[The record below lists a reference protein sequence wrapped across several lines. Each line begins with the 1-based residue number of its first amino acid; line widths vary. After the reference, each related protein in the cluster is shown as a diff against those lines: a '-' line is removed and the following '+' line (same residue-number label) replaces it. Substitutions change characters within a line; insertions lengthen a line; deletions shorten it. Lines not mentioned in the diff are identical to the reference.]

1 MSELIQSVSLTE
13 FRKLKPH
20 ELKELKSCEVT
31 FNGEY
36 LFTFINAQTDYI
48 RVHSEYMAEIS
59 NTVGGKTLEE
69 ITEAVNASI

>member
-1 MSELIQSVSLTE
+1 MSELIQSISLTE

-20 ELKELKSCEVT
+20 ELKLLKSCEVT

-48 RVHSEYMAEIS
+48 KVQSEYMAEMS
-59 NTVGGKTLEE
+59 NTIGGKSLEE
-69 ITEAVNASI
+69 VTEVVDAQ